1 MYLKQYDKLYQHQK
15 KFELILHKYIFVV
28 PLPTLM
34 VSEFMHELGF
44 TGIRCKSGTVP
55 AAVSPYATVCLLLS

>member
-1 MYLKQYDKLYQHQK
+1 MNLLIDCMFFLFFTVRICN
-15 KFELILHKYIFVV
+15 FECLALILSV
-28 PLPTLM
+28 LM

-55 AAVSPYATVCLLLS
+55 AAVSPYATVCLLHS